1 MDAMSEEE
9 VKRRSQASGI
19 RMNIPSVGDQFTR
32 VHRTDDGNPGRPI
45 RAANLFLDASG
56 MMTWLA
62 FCSGPALKRPNRHI
76 PAPSALWKQFFS
88 GEFKDESVVFDDSL
102 GLPKSIKIF
111 SKHGQLVFQYQ
122 VHQSTNVLGWD
133 FPSEFYLVQYQRAGT
148 NSFAIQLTAKG
159 RVTAIKAGV
168 EPKIP

>member
-1 MDAMSEEE
+1 
-9 VKRRSQASGI
+9 
-19 RMNIPSVGDQFTR
+19 
-32 VHRTDDGNPGRPI
+32 
-45 RAANLFLDASG
+45 
-56 MMTWLA
+56 
-62 FCSGPALKRPNRHI
+62 
-76 PAPSALWKQFFS
+76 
-88 GEFKDESVVFDDSL
+88 VFDDSL